1 MRGKFVVIDG
11 LDKVGKTTLINKLK
25 TAFEEFVFVSDPSK
39 ISAESI
45 REILLNDS
53 SLNWETKTALFIA
66 ARKELL
72 EKEILP
78 ELAKGKTVIADRYW
92 GSTYAYQG
100 IVLKTDK
107 KSRKEKT
114 KMIKRLHKIMGVN
127 KKPDCEIILLSK
139 KPFSTPDALN
149 AMDNYCSDNRIEIE
163 RNFINYSNLKHND
176 WPFHIFYVDEHS
188 EENIY
193 SIVKEI
199 ILKEIKPA

>member
-39 ISAESI
+39 ISAKSI

-139 KPFSTPDALN
+139 KPFNTPDALN